1 MTYESFETV
10 ENILEW
16 LVNHRLE
23 HPDLA
28 ELADEVG
35 LSPHHL
41 QRVFKRWVGISP
53 KKFLQFLTLED
64 AKRRLADSASVLD
77 ATYDVGLSG
86 PGRLHDLF
94 VTFEAMTPGEYKAR
108 ASDIEIRYGFHETPF
123 GECMLALTHR
133 GICGLGFVINGDRG
147 ACVADFRARWP
158 GATFIESPERTARQV
173 EQIFVTNARPL
184 DEGVPQLK
192 LFVRGSAFQVK
203 VWEALLT
210 IPPGCLTTYSDL
222 AERMGKGRQAAR
234 AVGGAVGANPVSWLI
249 PCHRVIR
256 ESGALSG
263 YHWGLPRKLG
273 MIGWEAV
280 TADPAGEQE
289 EFATAGSGTG
299 R

>member
-1 MTYESFETV
+1 MTDETYETI
-10 ENILEW
+10 ENVLEW
-16 LVNHRLE
+16 LVDHRLE
-23 HPDLA
+23 HPELSDLA
-28 ELADEVG
+28 EEVG

-108 ASDIEIRYGFHETPF
+108 ASDIKIRFGFHATPF
-123 GECMLALTHR
+123 GECMLAVTDR
-133 GICGLGFVINGDRG
+133 GICGLGFVVNGDRA
-147 ACVADFRARWP
+147 ACLGDFRARWP
-158 GATFIESPERTARQV
+158 GASFVESPERTARQI
-173 EQIFVTNARPL
+173 EQIFVPGTQSIAGDAP
-184 DEGVPQLK
+184 ELK

-210 IPPGCLTTYSDL
+210 IPSGHLTTYSDL
-222 AERMGKGRQAAR
+222 AQRMGKGRQAAR
-234 AVGGAVGANPVSWLI
+234 AVGGAVGANPISWLI

-280 TADPAGEQE
+280 AAVSSSETE
-289 EFATAGSGTG
+289 ELVTAGSVTG

>member
-1 MTYESFETV
+1 MTEETYATIESV
-10 ENILEW
+10 LEW
-16 LVNHRLE
+16 LVDRRLE
-23 HPDLA
+23 HPELSELA
-28 ELADEVG
+28 EEVG

-64 AKRRLADSASVLD
+64 AKRRLEDSASVLD

-108 ASDIEIRYGFHETPF
+108 ASDIDIRFGFHPTPF
-123 GECMLALTHR
+123 GECMLAITDR
-133 GICGLGFVINGDRG
+133 GICGLGFVVEGDRT
-147 ACVADFRARWP
+147 ACLEDFRARWP
-158 GATFIESPERTARQV
+158 GATFIESPERTARQI
-173 EQIFVTNARPL
+173 EQIFTTNAVRRGN
-184 DEGVPQLK
+184 ETAQLK

-210 IPPGCLTTYSDL
+210 IPAGHLTTYSDL

-234 AVGGAVGANPVSWLI
+234 AVGGAVGANSISWLI

-273 MIGWEAV
+273 MIGWEAA
-280 TADPAGEQE
+280 TSDRAE
-289 EFATAGSGTG
+289 ELATAGSVIG

>member
-1 MTYESFETV
+1 MTEETYATI
-10 ENILEW
+10 ENVLEW
-16 LVNHRLE
+16 LVDHRLE
-23 HPDLA
+23 HPELSDLA
-28 ELADEVG
+28 KEVG

-53 KKFLQFLTLED
+53 KKYLQFLTLED
-64 AKRRLADSASVLD
+64 AKRRLAASASVLD

-94 VTFEAMTPGEYKAR
+94 VSFEAMTPGEYKTG
-108 ASDIEIRYGFHETPF
+108 ASDIEIRYGFHATPF
-123 GECMLALTHR
+123 GECMLAITCR
-133 GICGLGFVINGDRG
+133 GICGLGFVIDGDKT
-147 ACVADFRARWP
+147 ACLEDFRARWP
-158 GATFIESPERTARQV
+158 GAAFIEAPERTARQI
-173 EQIFVTNARPL
+173 EQIFTTNTGPREEDAA
-184 DEGVPQLK
+184 QLK

-210 IPPGCLTTYSDL
+210 IPAGHLTTYSDL

-234 AVGGAVGANPVSWLI
+234 AVGGAVGANPISWLI

-273 MIGWEAV
+273 MIGWEAA
-280 TADPAGEQE
+280 TSNKAE
-289 EFATAGSGTG
+289 EMAIAGSVIG

>member
-1 MTYESFETV
+1 MTLETFETV
-10 ENILEW
+10 ENVLEW
-16 LVNHRLE
+16 LVSHRLDQ
-23 HPDLA
+23 PDLG
-28 ELADEVG
+28 ELSDEVG

-94 VTFEAMTPGEYKAR
+94 VTFEAMTPGEYKSR
-108 ASDIEIRYGFHETPF
+108 ASDIEIRFGFHQTPF
-123 GECMLALTHR
+123 GECMLSVTDR
-133 GICGLGFVINGDRG
+133 GICGLGFVVDGDRD
-147 ACVADFRARWP
+147 ACIADFRARWP
-158 GATFIESPERTARQV
+158 GAAFIESPERTARQV
-173 EQIFVTNARPL
+173 ERIFVSNARPSTE
-184 DEGVPQLK
+184 DGAGLK

-210 IPPGCLTTYSDL
+210 IPPGHLTTYSDI
-222 AERMGKGRQAAR
+222 ARRMGKGRQAAR
-234 AVGGAVGANPVSWLI
+234 AVGGAVGANPISWLI

-273 MIGWEAV
+273 MIGWEAAASSHESEV
-280 TADPAGEQE
+280 L
-289 EFATAGSGTG
+289 ATASSATG